1 MSDPVRLDIKAF
13 PILAESGPILTQFDN
28 PTTKRSVMEHKKN
41 NLIAQVG
48 SSDCDDMPLVAAKGI
63 TRGTTRLLR
72 DMSFEVLT
80 EFKLNSHRRADL
92 TGLDRKGRFVI
103 VEIKSSLADFRAD
116 TKWHHYLPH
125 CDFFYFAVAGDFPV
139 EFLPRSEGLIIADA
153 FHGTVIRP
161 ADERKIN
168 GNRRRTQILDF
179 ARISARRVARWCDP
193 GERAFY

>member
-1 MSDPVRLDIKAF
+1 
-13 PILAESGPILTQFDN
+13 
-28 PTTKRSVMEHKKN
+28 MEHKKN
-41 NLIAQVG
+41 NLMAQLD
-48 SSDCDDMPLVAAKGI
+48 SSDCDDMPLVATEGI

-72 DMSFEVLT
+72 DMGFEVLT
-80 EFKLNSHRRADL
+80 EFKVNSHRRADL
-92 TGLDRKGRFVI
+92 AGLDRKGRFVI

-116 TKWHHYLPH
+116 IKWHHYLLH
-125 CDFFYFAVAGDFPV
+125 CDFFYFAVAGEFPI
-139 EFLPRSEGLIIADA
+139 EYLPRTEGLIIADA

-193 GERAFY
+193 GERAFH